1 MNRITKTLT
10 LVVALFAL
18 ISCSKDYISPDELFK
33 DGSKVAKTTIHT
45 RSGEFEDT
53 VTPFA
58 STAVYRKSDL
68 EGKSWFVANS
78 GGKMVYDTFM
88 FSLYFDSIDHLKVG
102 DVLNPDRFV
111 FSFFYSSD
119 SNATTHT
126 YGGKITLAGK
136 GDDYVILRFH
146 KVSFSCSFGEYVTD
160 GYLYCPLLDKYE
172 DNGLV
177 PNFLKT
183 GLQ

>member
-10 LVVALFAL
+10 WVVALTAL
-18 ISCSKDYISPDELFK
+18 VSCGKNYITPDELFK

-53 VTPFA
+53 VIPFA

-68 EGKSWFVANS
+68 DGMSWLCAMS
-78 GGKMVYDTFM
+78 GGKMVYDSFL
-88 FSLYFDSIDHLKVG
+88 FSLYFDSIDRMRVG
-102 DVLNPDRFV
+102 DVLNPGRFL

-126 YGGKITLAGK
+126 YGGKITLADK
-136 GDDYVILRFH
+136 GDDYVILRFDQ
-146 KVSFSCSFGEYVTD
+146 VSFSCSFGDYVID
-160 GYLYCPLLDKYE
+160 GYLYCPLLE
-172 DNGLV
+172 EFAV
-177 PNFLKT
+177 E
-183 GLQ
+183 